1 MVRVAYHGGK
11 QKSGARNCQSLKS
24 ETKRRTSKKGRVRVA
39 KMMLFLGA
47 VASNPFGIKTLK
59 EIEKQFENDYHKN

>member
-1 MVRVAYHGGK
+1 
-11 QKSGARNCQSLKS
+11 
-24 ETKRRTSKKGRVRVA
+24 VA

-59 EIEKQFENDYHKN
+59 EIEKQFENDYHKKLN

>member
-1 MVRVAYHGGK
+1 MQK
-11 QKSGARNCQSLKS
+11 QELRARIREK
-24 ETKRRTSKKGRVRVA
+24 TKKEGMA

-59 EIEKQFENDYHKN
+59 EIEKQFENVYYKN

>member
-1 MVRVAYHGGK
+1 LKNAKAATEG
-11 QKSGARNCQSLKS
+11 RNMRKNSP
-24 ETKRRTSKKGRVRVA
+24 KKGMA

-59 EIEKQFENDYHKN
+59 EIEKQFENDYHKT